1 MVNRSILQPCT
12 EELSLIPYDVSLTSS
27 AQADQHMRQ
36 LSALLCISLVSAG
49 GQASAGATL
58 PTLKVS
64 TAAAPSDSKPLIV
77 NFWASWCAPC
87 RAELPLLLAAQR
99 AGRVR
104 VLAVNI
110 GETPATAGAFLK
122 REGLTALNVAFA
134 RATDVGGW
142 IIPGLPTSVRVG
154 TGWRDTGRR
163 YGPLHPGDGLL
174 APVQK

>member
-1 MVNRSILQPCT
+1 
-12 EELSLIPYDVSLTSS
+12 
-27 AQADQHMRQ
+27 MRQ

-49 GQASAGATL
+49 GQTTAVAIL
-58 PTLKVS
+58 PALKVS
-64 TAAAPSDSKPLIV
+64 TAVAQPLSLPAPNDSKPLIV

-99 AGRVR
+99 AGQVR

-110 GETPATAGAFLK
+110 GETPATAQAFLK

-134 RATDVGGW
+134 RAADVGGW

-163 YGPLHPGDGLL
+163 YGPLHPGNGLL